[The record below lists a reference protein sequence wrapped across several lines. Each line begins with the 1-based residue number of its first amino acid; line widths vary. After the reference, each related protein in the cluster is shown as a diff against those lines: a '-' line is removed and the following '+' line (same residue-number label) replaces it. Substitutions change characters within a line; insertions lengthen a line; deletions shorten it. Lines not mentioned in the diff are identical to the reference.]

1 MGRRALRIGAP
12 ILPRP
17 PRAVSRP
24 VIPNRVSYA
33 YYPYSYYL
41 ILNLAARAA
50 VLHDPIAKAHHQNC
64 KSRGLSYV
72 QALKRVARRMSD
84 LVHALLKSGKAY
96 DRSIIEHAI
105 KQRREQAAHAA
116 RSHAKQSLVHSRP
129 RKSNSPLS
137 QRK

>member
-1 MGRRALRIGAP
+1 
-12 ILPRP
+12 
-17 PRAVSRP
+17 
-24 VIPNRVSYA
+24 
-33 YYPYSYYL
+33 
-41 ILNLAARAA
+41 
-50 VLHDPIAKAHHQNC
+50 
-64 KSRGLSYV
+64 
-72 QALKRVARRMSD
+72 MSD

-137 QRK
+137 QQQVM